1 MKRRGFTIVEL
12 IIVITIMGILL
23 VLGVVNLRGS
33 QVSAR
38 DSQRRSDVDAIAA
51 NLDQYYSTGN
61 TDLGLSAGTY
71 LSTTSWNGTNT
82 GLLSILPDMDP
93 KSIVAP
99 GNSDLTHVSFIPATC
114 SGICSQSV
122 FGISPQPTTD
132 QFVYQPL
139 QSDGT
144 LCTDVAQGCRKFN
157 IFFRYETP
165 PTSAT
170 PECPYSGYPCMV
182 SSKNQ

>member
-1 MKRRGFTIVEL
+1 MQRRGFTIVEL

-23 VLGVVNLRGS
+23 VLGVANLRGS

-38 DSQRRSDVDAIAA
+38 DTQRRGDVDAIAA

-61 TDLGLSAGTY
+61 TTLGLSAGTY
-71 LSTTSWNGTNT
+71 LSTNSWNGTNA
-82 GLLSILPDMDP
+82 GLLSVLTDMDP

-114 SGICSQSV
+114 SGSCSQTITGV
-122 FGISPQPTTD
+122 TPQPTTD

-144 LCTDVAQGCRKFN
+144 LCTNVSQGCRKFN
-157 IFFRYETP
+157 IFFGLEN
-165 PTSAT
+165 SAT
-170 PECPYSGYPCMV
+170 DCPGPSNICMV

>member
-1 MKRRGFTIVEL
+1 MQRRGFTIVEL

-33 QVSAR
+33 QVTAR
-38 DSQRRSDVDAIAA
+38 DTQRRGDVDAIAA
-51 NLDQYYSTGN
+51 NLEQYYNTGN
-61 TDLGLSAGTY
+61 TNLGLNAGTY
-71 LSTTSWNGTNT
+71 LSTTSWDGTNA
-82 GLLSILPDMDP
+82 GLLSILTDMDP

-99 GNSDLTHVSFIPATC
+99 GNNDLTHVSFIPATC
-114 SGICSQSV
+114 SGSCVQTTSGVTPQST
-122 FGISPQPTTD
+122 ID

-144 LCTDVAQGCRKFN
+144 LCTNVTRGCRKFN
-157 IFFRYETP
+157 IFFRLEI
-165 PTSAT
+165 AT
-170 PECPYSGYPCMV
+170 IDCPGPSNICMV